1 VPRPPRL
8 AAAFL
13 LSASSLLAG
22 SPKTDEGVRLL
33 DAGRR
38 SEARAALEAAA
49 REDPKDARAAVY
61 LGRIFLAQE
70 DLDNA
75 VLWLEKAVALDAA
88 SSENQLWLGRAYGSQ
103 AIKSNVFKQASL
115 AGKVKRAFEKSVELD
130 ANNLDARFA
139 VIDYYLQAPGIMGGS
154 VEKAREQAA
163 EIARRDALRGYRAV
177 GRIAEYEK
185 NFDAALAVYARAEK
199 EFPGKREPFFW
210 MTNLYSK
217 QKEYGKAFDVM
228 EKLLTQQ
235 PAELLACFQI
245 GNLAAQSGERLDRG
259 EECLKL
265 YLAREPKKTE
275 PSLAA
280 THLVLGRVYEKK
292 GSRDLARR
300 EYEAALK
307 IDPSLK
313 DAQEALKNL
322 VS

>member
-1 VPRPPRL
+1 L
-8 AAAFL
+8 F
-13 LSASSLLAG
+13 SASSLLAG
-22 SPKTDEGVRLL
+22 NPKTDEGVRLF

-88 SSENQLWLGRAYGSQ
+88 SSDNQLWLGRAYGSK
-103 AIKSNVFKQASL
+103 ALKANVFQQASL
-115 AGKVKRAFEKSVELD
+115 AGKLKKAFEKAVELD
-130 ANNLDARFA
+130 SNNIDARFGL
-139 VIDYYLQAPGIMGGS
+139 IDFYLQAPSIMGGS

-163 EIARRDALRGYRAV
+163 EVGRRDGLRGHRAV

-228 EKLLTQQ
+228 EKLLIQQ

-245 GNLAAQSGERLDRG
+245 GNLASQSGERLDRG
-259 EECLKL
+259 QECLEL

-275 PSLAA
+275 PSLAT
-280 THLVLGRVYEKK
+280 THLVLGRIYEKK

-307 IDPSLK
+307 IDPALK
-313 DAQEALKNL
+313 DAQAALKKL
-322 VS
+322 S

>member
-1 VPRPPRL
+1 MPTPPQL

-13 LSASSLLAG
+13 LTASSLLAG
-22 SPKTDEGVRLL
+22 SPRTDEGVRLF
-33 DAGRR
+33 DAGKRA
-38 SEARAALEAAA
+38 EARAALEAAA

-61 LGRIFLAQE
+61 LGRIFLTQE
-70 DLDNA
+70 DLDTA
-75 VLWLEKAVALDAA
+75 VLWFEKAVALDAA
-88 SSENQLWLGRAYGSQ
+88 RSDNQLWLGRAYGSQ
-103 AIKSNVFKQASL
+103 ALTANVFKQASL
-115 AGKVKRAFEKSVELD
+115 AGKVKKAFEKAVELD
-130 ANNLDARFA
+130 PNNVDARLA
-139 VIDYYLQAPGIMGGS
+139 LIDYFLQAPGIVGGS
-154 VEKAREQAA
+154 VEKAREQAS
-163 EIARRDALRGYRAV
+163 EIGRLDGLRGHRAS

-185 NFDAALAVYARAEK
+185 NFAAALAAYARAEK

-245 GNLAAQSGERLDRG
+245 GNLASQSGERLDRG

-275 PSLAA
+275 PSLAT
-280 THLVLGRVYEKK
+280 THLVLGRIYEKK

-307 IDPSLK
+307 IDPELK
-313 DAQEALKNL
+313 DAQAALKKL
-322 VS
+322 S

>member
-1 VPRPPRL
+1 
-8 AAAFL
+8 
-13 LSASSLLAG
+13 
-22 SPKTDEGVRLL
+22 VRLF
-33 DAGRR
+33 DSGRR
-38 SEARAALEAAA
+38 AEARAALEAAA

-61 LGRIFLAQE
+61 LGRVFLAQE

-75 VLWLEKAVALDAA
+75 VLWLEKAVALDAT
-88 SSENQLWLGRAYGSQ
+88 SSDNQLWLGRAYGSQ
-103 AIKSNVFKQASL
+103 ALKANVFKQASL
-115 AGKVKRAFEKSVELD
+115 AGKVKKAFEKSVELD

-154 VEKAREQAA
+154 VGKAREQAA
-163 EIARRDALRGYRAV
+163 EIARQDALRGYRAA

-185 NFDAALAVYARAEK
+185 NYDTALAAYARAEK

-210 MTNLYSK
+210 TANLYSRQK
-217 QKEYGKAFDVM
+217 QYGKAFDVM
-228 EKLLTQQ
+228 EKLLAEQ

-275 PSLAA
+275 PSFAT
-280 THLVLGRVYEKK
+280 THLVLGRIYEKK
-292 GSRDLARR
+292 GSGDLARR

-307 IDPSLK
+307 IDPALK
-313 DAQEALKNL
+313 DAQAALKKL
-322 VS
+322 S

>member
-1 VPRPPRL
+1 VPTPLRL
-8 AAAFL
+8 AAVFL

-22 SPKTDEGVRLL
+22 SPKTDEGVRLF
-33 DAGRR
+33 DAGKRA
-38 SEARAALEAAA
+38 EARAALEAAA

-75 VLWLEKAVALDAA
+75 VLWFEKAVVLDAA

-103 AIKSNVFKQASL
+103 AQKANVFKQASL
-115 AGKVKRAFEKSVELD
+115 AGKVKKTFEKAVALD
-130 ANNLDARFA
+130 SNNIDARFA
-139 VIDYYLQAPGIMGGS
+139 LIDYYLQAPGIMGGS
-154 VEKAREQAA
+154 VEKARAEAA
-163 EIARRDALRGYRAV
+163 EIGKRDGLRGHRAL

-185 NFDAALAVYARAEK
+185 NFDVALVAYARAEK

-228 EKLLTQQ
+228 EKLLHEQ

-245 GNLAAQSGERLDRG
+245 GSLAAQSGERLDRG
-259 EECLKL
+259 KECLEL
-265 YLAREPKKTE
+265 YLAREPKKAE

-280 THLVLGRVYEKK
+280 THLVLGRIYEKK

-307 IDPSLK
+307 IDPALK
-313 DAQEALKNL
+313 DAQVALKKL
-322 VS
+322 S

>member
-1 VPRPPRL
+1 VPRVPQL
-8 AAAFL
+8 AVAFL
-13 LSASSLLAG
+13 LSASPLLAG
-22 SPKTDEGVRLL
+22 SPKTDEGVALF

-38 SEARAALEAAA
+38 AEARAALEAAA

-75 VLWLEKAVALDAA
+75 VLWFEKGVALDTA
-88 SSENQLWLGRAYGSQ
+88 SSDNQLWLGRAYGSQ
-103 AIKSNVFKQASL
+103 AQKANVFKQASL
-115 AGKVKRAFEKSVELD
+115 AGKVKRAFEKAVELD
-130 ANNLDARFA
+130 SNNIDARFA
-139 VIDYYLQAPGIMGGS
+139 VIDYDLQAPGIMGGS

-163 EIARRDALRGYRAV
+163 EIGRRDPLRGHKAL

-185 NFDAALAVYARAEK
+185 NFDAALVTYARAEK

-210 MTNLYSK
+210 MTGLYLK

-228 EKLLTQQ
+228 EKLLAQQ
-235 PAELLACFQI
+235 PAELLACYQI
-245 GNLAAQSGERLDRG
+245 GSLAAQSGERLDRG
-259 EECLKL
+259 KQCLEL

-280 THLVLGRVYEKK
+280 THVVLGRIYEKK
-292 GSRDLARR
+292 GSPELARR

-307 IDPSLK
+307 IDPALK
-313 DAQEALKNL
+313 DAQAALKKL
-322 VS
+322 S